1 MRSANDR
8 PVAADNCVTTAEG
21 ETLSE
26 AAPGVLANDSDA
38 DGDATA
44 SLVDGPSHGTLSVEA
59 DGSFT
64 YEPNA
69 GYHGAD
75 AFTYVAR
82 DAEQASAA
90 ATVAITVTS
99 VNDSPVARDDA
110 ATVEED
116 GSVVVD
122 VLSNDSDADGDE
134 LTVSELGA
142 PAHGSA
148 EVTST
153 GVRYVPA
160 TDFHGTDRFTYT
172 VTDGNG
178 KSATAEVVIEVRP
191 INDRPVAGDDSI
203 SVIEGQTLS
212 AVPPGVLTN
221 DSDTDGDALTASLL
235 DGPGHG
241 TLSLEADG
249 SFTYQPAAGYHGSDA
264 FTYVARD
271 GDVAS
276 APATV
281 AITVT
286 SVNEPPVA
294 RDDAVTV
301 AEDASVV
308 VDVLAND
315 SDADGDTFG
324 VSGVG
329 GPSHGSAEAVAGGV
343 RYTPAPNFNGS
354 DSLVYTVS
362 DGNGGT
368 TTATL
373 RVTVTAMPEAP
384 SVALSRTQVSVD
396 YGDPIPTVTATATDG
411 DTPGK
416 SLRFTASGLPAGIT
430 LVDNR
435 NGTAKI
441 SGKANVPAGTYAA
454 TIRASDG
461 ARTGSSELVLTVR
474 KESAS
479 LAWDGDH
486 FEHVGRQRERDSSL
500 DSGSGR
506 RRVERRPAECAC
518 SVPPLPRD
526 GDRRHS
532 GSPRLVGDARFR
544 WDGLGDTLPRRRHVA
559 RGQPGRTGK
568 QLLHGGRCEACC
580 RDGR

>member
-1 MRSANDR
+1 MTIEVRGADDQPVARDDAATVEEDAFVVVDVLANDSDADGDSLTVSELGAPAHGSVEIRSVGVRYTPDPNFHGTDRFTYTVSDGKGGTATAEVTIEVRSANDR
-8 PVAADNCVTTAEG
+8 PVAADDSVTTAEG

-38 DGDATA
+38 DGDSLTA

-64 YEPNA
+64 YEPDA

-122 VLSNDSDADGDE
+122 VLANDSDADGDE

-153 GVRYVPA
+153 GVRYMPA

-191 INDRPVAGDDSI
+191 VNDRPVAGDDSI
-203 SVIEGQTLS
+203 TVVEGQTLS

-221 DSDTDGDALTASLL
+221 DSDADGDALTASLL

-271 GDVAS
+271 GDV
-276 APATV
+276 
-281 AITVT
+281 
-286 SVNEPPVA
+286 
-294 RDDAVTV
+294 
-301 AEDASVV
+301 
-308 VDVLAND
+308 
-315 SDADGDTFG
+315 
-324 VSGVG
+324 
-329 GPSHGSAEAVAGGV
+329 
-343 RYTPAPNFNGS
+343 
-354 DSLVYTVS
+354 
-362 DGNGGT
+362 
-368 TTATL
+368 
-373 RVTVTAMPEAP
+373 
-384 SVALSRTQVSVD
+384 
-396 YGDPIPTVTATATDG
+396 
-411 DTPGK
+411 
-416 SLRFTASGLPAGIT
+416 
-430 LVDNR
+430 
-435 NGTAKI
+435 
-441 SGKANVPAGTYAA
+441 
-454 TIRASDG
+454 RA
-461 ARTGSSELVLTVR
+461 
-474 KESAS
+474 
-479 LAWDGDH
+479 
-486 FEHVGRQRERDSSL
+486 
-500 DSGSGR
+500 
-506 RRVERRPAECAC
+506 
-518 SVPPLPRD
+518 
-526 GDRRHS
+526 
-532 GSPRLVGDARFR
+532 
-544 WDGLGDTLPRRRHVA
+544 PRRRLRSRSPRSTSRLS
-559 RGQPGRTGK
+559 RGTMR
-568 QLLHGGRCEACC
+568 
-580 RDGR
+580 